1 MKLLEEVAI
10 RFLIGIFIASLI
22 GFLFWWLVIHNE
34 TDRIVER
41 NFQKFY
47 SALDEACSRR
57 STINNPT
64 KVYVEIPQKRF
75 QNPFEAGINWLK
87 EKLGMP
93 VPFTA
98 FHDPY
103 YNFHWEFFPPEP
115 PYTFGQGIIESLAAF
130 FIPWSEDLPWSS
142 NLILTMAFGTFA
154 LGVDIFGI
162 KSIKQAGT
170 KFLSTVKN
178 EASKF
183 GEKILNNF
191 DEVKIIVKAV
201 NEIEEYTKQIGK
213 YIIEAKGTI
222 IKIKDISGN
231 IIHEVKFTSKITTM
245 YTLFCLAIED
255 KTLGD
260 CFVEG
265 VIFGVGAD
273 ASKLIAK
280 NVVFPRIKKKL
291 EIYYSITVGKIK
303 KGFSEFL
310 GYVSDEIKSMKYKFT
325 GIENIDAKLA
335 ENINEINKLSDEIR
349 ELLDDAKK
357 LVNEGKNS
365 EALSKLNEAKE
376 KLKKI
381 SEIIEDTSKKVP
393 SEYSSIFF
401 LMDVEILK
409 LYDEID
415 NMIKKLPKDFIEDNF
430 RSFIELNSLVKSI
443 EELHDDIYI
452 RSVQKV
458 LERKGFSLEYDE
470 KLKRTVY
477 VLTEESNKDLFN
489 EFKVAI
495 EARKVIGQKIYSYG
509 DFKFQ
514 YDENGNLIKVIYD
527 PFDPGSIS
535 SAIKE
540 GLLGYPKKFLAYL
553 EEKAF
558 IHNKLVDGDAVAKV
572 LEDMKDDLQRDENLR
587 KRLLEAFKKI
597 GYKLDED
604 ELIYRIDNTIRKYK
618 SGENLVLVVEK
629 NSELGKLF
637 DKLPSDISP
646 QDLSHYIRKSIYD
659 AIKQGDDTELR
670 NLYGLISGKTLRIKE
685 DMEIFFRRGVI
696 GYATLR
702 AIDLYTPLG
711 ASWWDKYI
719 SYYGYEGQK
728 IPAGCQTQCDE
739 GKICLQL
746 GACIRQFDLPESCQ
760 KIGIKDVKIKRN
772 SIVASDPR
780 FYLVS
785 PCYAELEIF
794 IDSSDATLYVFPK
807 IDKNR
812 LNEPNYCYATENYV
826 NWYIGTYIAQYT
838 TRCASAVGCAIL
850 TGGLGAIDAVL
861 ACLFGAASGVCG
873 VIADLI
879 DLTFSFLKESTF
891 VWPTVYKTYP
901 WLI

>member
-57 STINNPT
+57 STVNNPT

-87 EKLGMP
+87 EKLGIP

-98 FHDPY
+98 FQDPY

-115 PYTFGQGIIESLAAF
+115 PYTFGQGIPESLAAF

-142 NLILTMAFGTFA
+142 NLILTMAFNAYA
-154 LGVDIFGI
+154 LGIDFLDVKVVKQTGSKLFS
-162 KSIKQAGT
+162 SIKD
-170 KFLSTVKN
+170 KM
-178 EASKF
+178 SKI
-183 GEKILNNF
+183 GRKILSNF
-191 DEVKIIVKAV
+191 DEIGIIVKAV
-201 NEIEEYTKQIGK
+201 NEMEEYIKKVGNYVIRV
-213 YIIEAKGTI
+213 KGTA
-222 IKIKDISGN
+222 IKIADVGGK
-231 IIHEVKFTSKITTM
+231 IIHEIKFISKVTTM
-245 YTLFCLAIED
+245 YTLFCLAIQD
-255 KTLGD
+255 KTLGE
-260 CFVEG
+260 CFTEG
-265 VIFGVGAD
+265 VIFGVSAD
-273 ASKLIAK
+273 VGKLIMK
-280 NVVFPRIKKKL
+280 DVVFPRIKKKL

-303 KGFSEFL
+303 KGFSNFL
-310 GYVSDEIKSMKYKFT
+310 EYISDEVESIKYKFI
-325 GIENIDAKLA
+325 GMESIVAENID
-335 ENINEINKLSDEIR
+335 EINKLTDDIKN
-349 ELLDDAKK
+349 LVDDARD
-357 LVNEGKNS
+357 LLQEGKIS
-365 EALSKLNEAKE
+365 DVLSKINEAKN
-376 KLKKI
+376 KLKAI
-381 SEIIEDTSKKVP
+381 SSLIEDTFKETSP
-393 SEYSSIFF
+393 EYSTFLFF
-401 LMDVEILK
+401 SQIEIEK
-409 LYDEID
+409 LQDEID
-415 NMIKKLPKDFIEDNF
+415 DIIKKCSEDLIKDISK
-430 RSFIELNSLVKSI
+430 SFVKLDSLVKST

-452 RSVQKV
+452 KSTKEV
-458 LERKGFSLEYDE
+458 LERKGFNLEYDE
-470 KLKRTVY
+470 KLKRSVY
-477 VLTEESNKDLFN
+477 TLTEESNKDLFN
-489 EFKVAI
+489 EFKEAI
-495 EARKVIGQKIYSYG
+495 EARKAMGETIYSYG

-514 YDENGNLIKVIYD
+514 YDEKGNLIKVIYD
-527 PFDPGSIS
+527 PFDPDSITNT
-535 SAIKE
+535 IKE

-558 IHNKLVDGDAVAKV
+558 IHSKLVDGDAVAKV

-597 GYKLDED
+597 GHEIDED
-604 ELIYRIDNTIRKYK
+604 ELIYKIDDTIRKYK
-618 SGENLVLVVEK
+618 AGENLVLVVEK

-637 DKLPSDISP
+637 DKLPSDISS
-646 QDLSHYIRKSIYD
+646 QDLSHYIRKAIYD
-659 AIKQGDDTELR
+659 AIKQGDDTELK
-670 NLYGLISGKTLRIKE
+670 NLYGLINGKTLRIKE

-696 GYATLR
+696 GYAALR

-728 IPAGCQTQCDE
+728 IPVGCQTQCDE

-772 SIVASDPR
+772 SIVANDPR

-794 IDSSDATLYVFPK
+794 IDNSDATLYVFPK

-812 LNEPNYCYATENYV
+812 LNEPNYCYATENFV

-838 TRCASAVGCAIL
+838 TRCAGAIGCAIL

-861 ACLFGAASGVCG
+861 ACLFGVAGGVCG
-873 VIADLI
+873 VIVDLI
-879 DLTFSFLKESTF
+879 DLAFSFLKESTF
-891 VWPTVYKTYP
+891 VWPTVYQTYP
-901 WLI
+901 WLT

>member
-87 EKLGMP
+87 EKLGIP

-98 FHDPY
+98 FQDPY

-115 PYTFGQGIIESLAAF
+115 PYTFGQGIPESLAAF

-142 NLILTMAFGTFA
+142 NLILTMAFNAYA
-154 LGVDIFGI
+154 LGIDFLDVKAVKQTGSKLFS
-162 KSIKQAGT
+162 SIKD
-170 KFLSTVKN
+170 KMSN
-178 EASKF
+178 F
-183 GEKILNNF
+183 GRKILSNF
-191 DEVKIIVKAV
+191 DEIGIIVKAV
-201 NEIEEYTKQIGK
+201 NEMEEYIKKVGNYVIRV
-213 YIIEAKGTI
+213 KGTV
-222 IKIKDISGN
+222 IKIADVGGK
-231 IIHEVKFTSKITTM
+231 IIHEIKFISKVTTM

-255 KTLGD
+255 KTLGE
-260 CFVEG
+260 CFTEG

-273 ASKLIAK
+273 VGKLVMK

-310 GYVSDEIKSMKYKFT
+310 EYVSDEVKSIKYKFV
-325 GIENIDAKLA
+325 GMENIVAENID
-335 ENINEINKLSDEIR
+335 EINKLTDDIKN
-349 ELLDDAKK
+349 LVDDAKK
-357 LVNEGKNS
+357 LLNEGKNS
-365 EALSKLNEAKE
+365 EALSKINEAKG
-376 KLKKI
+376 KLKAI
-381 SEIIEDTSKKVP
+381 SSLIEDTSKKAP
-393 SEYSSIFF
+393 PDYFSALFF
-401 LMDVEILK
+401 TQIEIEK
-409 LYDEID
+409 LQDEIND
-415 NMIKKLPKDFIEDNF
+415 IIKRCPEDLIKDISKGFV
-430 RSFIELNSLVKSI
+430 ELDSLVKST
-443 EELHDDIYI
+443 EELHDDIHTK
-452 RSVQKV
+452 STKKV
-458 LERKGFSLEYDE
+458 LERKGFNFEYDE
-470 KLKRTVY
+470 KLKRNVY

-489 EFKVAI
+489 EFKEAI
-495 EARKVIGQKIYSYG
+495 EARKAMGETIYSYG

-514 YDENGNLIKVIYD
+514 YDEKGNLIKVIYD
-527 PFDPGSIS
+527 PFDPDSITNT
-535 SAIKE
+535 IKE
-540 GLLGYPKKFLAYL
+540 GILGYPKKFLAYL

-597 GYKLDED
+597 GHEIDED
-604 ELIYRIDNTIRKYK
+604 ELIYRIDDTIRKYK
-618 SGENLVLVVEK
+618 AGENLVLVVEK

-637 DKLPSDISP
+637 DKLPSDISS
-646 QDLSHYIRKSIYD
+646 QDLSHYIRKAIYD
-659 AIKQGDDTELR
+659 AIKQGDDTELK
-670 NLYGLISGKTLRIKE
+670 NLYGLINGKTLRIKE

-696 GYATLR
+696 GYAALR

-728 IPAGCQTQCDE
+728 IPVGCQTQCDE

-760 KIGIKDVKIKRN
+760 KIG
-772 SIVASDPR
+772 
-780 FYLVS
+780 
-785 PCYAELEIF
+785 
-794 IDSSDATLYVFPK
+794 
-807 IDKNR
+807 
-812 LNEPNYCYATENYV
+812 
-826 NWYIGTYIAQYT
+826 
-838 TRCASAVGCAIL
+838 
-850 TGGLGAIDAVL
+850 
-861 ACLFGAASGVCG
+861 
-873 VIADLI
+873 
-879 DLTFSFLKESTF
+879 
-891 VWPTVYKTYP
+891 
-901 WLI
+901 